1 MSFIKFVNSFL
12 YRPNYSQQDA
22 VIEVK
27 STDYATYET
36 YERENG
42 LFIYG
47 LSSDAEKA
55 SASKSNEV
63 CEFKFEVVF
72 VKDVSNKMQTAYR
85 WVKLIRF

>member
-1 MSFIKFVNSFL
+1 MSFLNKFVNSFL

-27 STDYATYET
+27 STDYVTYEAL
-36 YERENG
+36 ERENG

-47 LSSDAEKA
+47 LSNDSEKP
-55 SASKSNEV
+55 SASKEV

-72 VKDVSNKMQTAYR
+72 VKDVSSKLQTAYR
-85 WVKLIRF
+85 